1 MDYTIEWERLSKVFS
16 KFLERTF
23 DDIRIEKR
31 KLSELSNKYADLT
44 DGKPEDGNYL
54 AGVYYRDT
62 EFWVY
67 VPDWSRIIRP
77 TSNTFGDMWKE
88 LLMDYF
94 QRRLPEI
101 PISNIIIIH

>member
-1 MDYTIEWERLSKVFS
+1 MNYTIEWERLSDIFS

-23 DDIRIEKR
+23 DDIRIEKG

-44 DGKPEDGNYL
+44 FGNPEDGNYL

-67 VPDWSRIIRP
+67 VPNWSSIIRP
-77 TSNTFGDMWKE
+77 ISNTFGDMWEE

-101 PISNIIIIH
+101 PISKVLIT